1 VTASLAARL
10 GLGTAPLAGLFRPV
24 DDAAARDTID
34 RAWSMG
40 IRHFDTAPLYG
51 SGLGEHRLGEAL
63 RGRPRDQFTISTK
76 VGRLLRPGPPDPSF
90 PGAPALSPVFNF
102 SRDGLRR
109 SLEES
114 LERLQLDRID
124 VAFVHDPDD
133 HLDQAIEAVGGLT
146 GLGAELGV
154 GTNQVETAIQFVRRT
169 AIQHVLIAG
178 RYTLLDRT
186 AAHELLPLCA
196 ERGIR
201 VTAGGVFNSGLLAGG
216 TTFDYRPAPPDAAA
230 RASQLGFA
238 CGRYAV
244 PLPAVALQFS
254 LRHPAISTVLIG
266 PRSAEEVNQDFSWLR
281 HPIPDS
287 LWSEPDF
294 CP

>member
-1 VTASLAARL
+1 VTATLAARL
-10 GLGTAPLAGLFRPV
+10 GLGTAPLAGLFRAV
-24 DDAAARDTID
+24 DDTAARDTID

-40 IRHFDTAPLYG
+40 IRQFDTAPLYG
-51 SGLGEHRLGEAL
+51 SGLSECRLGEAL
-63 RGRPRDQFTISTK
+63 QGRPRAQFTISTK
-76 VGRLLRPGPPDPSF
+76 VGRLLRPGPPDPGF

-109 SLEES
+109 SLGES
-114 LERLQLDRID
+114 LDRLQLDRID
-124 VAFVHDPDD
+124 IAFVHDPDD
-133 HLDQAIEAVGGLT
+133 HLDQAIEAVGGLI

-169 AIQHVLIAG
+169 AVQHVLIAG
-178 RYTLLDRT
+178 RYTLLDRS

-201 VTAGGVFNSGLLAGG
+201 VTVGGVFNSGLLAGG
-216 TTFDYRPAPPDAAA
+216 TTFDYRPAPPDVVA
-230 RASQLGFA
+230 RASQLGVA
-238 CGRYAV
+238 CGRYGV

-266 PRSAEEVNQDFSWLR
+266 PRSAEEVNQDLSWLS

-287 LWSEPDF
+287 LWSDPDF